1 MGRERRGAA
10 PTVARGRVED
20 AVDRAP
26 AAAKLVVFALPF
38 AIFPLFTDSE
48 YLTQVGIDTLIYV
61 LLALGLNVAVG
72 WVGLLDLG
80 FVAFFGLGAYLY
92 AALASEYAGRHWEA
106 QFLVPLIA
114 VAVAATGFL
123 VGLPSRRLVGDYL
136 AIVTLFFLQI
146 WLVVLVN
153 ASFTRGPNGI
163 SDIYPLKV
171 FGREIVSLEGYY
183 YVTFA
188 AFVLIVSFL
197 YLLDR
202 SRTGRAWRA
211 LREDELAAELM
222 TMPVNRL
229 KLMAFA
235 VGAGIA
241 GIAGA
246 LYAPQQGAVF
256 PGSFDIVLLITVYAM
271 VVLGGAGSI
280 VGVTIGAVLI
290 NASLEA
296 LRDPDDASWLF
307 YAAVVLGLILLMR
320 PRWLP
325 VAVLAGTA
333 VFGLVV
339 HEFAEQ
345 VRPSLVAGSTFG
357 TARVDELRRLVGP
370 PTGGGDR
377 TGRAPSRPARA
388 PRVHRPHRGDPRAHA
403 RPQPALARG
412 RARPGAVPR
421 RVRVGERP
429 RRPARGCAL
438 RPHRRDARRA
448 DGNAPAGASRQAHGW
463 RSSDDGHGARATAR
477 GAWPVAVVR
486 RSPRALQPRPDGRRA
501 RDRQRHRAER
511 GGEDDVLQ
519 RRHRRLSRP
528 TRARSCSRARASSG
542 STHTRSRAA
551 ASPAR
556 SRRSACS

>member
-1 MGRERRGAA
+1 MSETPPSEQPRIGVDEWVASADERRQQSL
-10 PTVARGRVED
+10 TGRIED
-20 AVDRAP
+20 AIDRAP
-26 AAAKLVVFALPF
+26 AAAKLVLFALPF

-106 QFLVPLIA
+106 QFAVPLIA

-163 SDIYPLKV
+163 ADIYPLKI

-296 LRDPDDASWLF
+296 LRDPDDASWIF

-325 VAVLAGTA
+325 LAVLAGTA

-339 HEFAEQ
+339 HEVAEE
-345 VRPSLVAGSTFG
+345 VRPSLVAGNTFG
-357 TARVDELRRLVGP
+357 TARVDELLDSWVLLPEGAIGQDGLPAGPLARLAYIGLIAAILGL
-370 PTGGGDR
+370 TLIR
-377 TGRAPSRPARA
+377 SRLWRAIALVPVLYLGACVWENVLVA
-388 PRVHRPHRGDPRAHA
+388 
-403 RPQPALARG
+403 QPAVARFVLI
-412 RARPGAVPR
+412 GAMLV
-421 RVRVGERP
+421 
-429 RRPARGCAL
+429 ALMAL
-438 RPHRRDARRA
+438 RPQGLLGKHRVEFA
-448 DGNAPAGASRQAHGW
+448 
-463 RSSDDGHGARATAR
+463 
-477 GAWPVAVVR
+477 
-486 RSPRALQPRPDGRRA
+486 
-501 RDRQRHRAER
+501 
-511 GGEDDVLQ
+511 
-519 RRHRRLSRP
+519 
-528 TRARSCSRARASSG
+528 
-542 STHTRSRAA
+542 
-551 ASPAR
+551 
-556 SRRSACS
+556 

>member
-1 MGRERRGAA
+1 LSDQPPRPEQPRIGVDEWVASADERRQRSLA
-10 PTVARGRVED
+10 GRMES
-20 AVDRAP
+20 AIERAP

-38 AIFPLFTDSE
+38 AVFPLFTDSD
-48 YLTQVGIDTLIYV
+48 YVTQVGIDTLIYV

-92 AALASEYAGRHWEA
+92 AAFASEYAGRHWEA
-106 QFLVPLIA
+106 EVLVPLIA

-153 ASFTRGPNGI
+153 AEFTRGPNGI

-188 AFVLIVSFL
+188 AFVLVVSFL

-202 SRTGRAWRA
+202 SRTGRAWKA

-246 LYAPQQGAVF
+246 LFAPQQGAVF
-256 PGSFDIVLLITVYAM
+256 PANFDIVLLITVYAM

-280 VGVTIGAVLI
+280 VGVTVGAVLI

-307 YAAVVLGLILLMR
+307 YVVLVAALLLLMR

-325 VAVLAGTA
+325 IAVLAATA
-333 VFGLVV
+333 VFGVVV
-339 HEFAEQ
+339 HEIAEEA
-345 VRPSLVAGSTFG
+345 RPSLVSGTTFG
-357 TARVDELRRLVGP
+357 TARIDELVDSWVLIPEGAVGQDGL
-370 PTGGGDR
+370 PTG
-377 TGRAPSRPARA
+377 
-388 PRVHRPHRGDPRAHA
+388 
-403 RPQPALARG
+403 ALARLAYIG
-412 RARPGAVPR
+412 
-421 RVRVGERP
+421 
-429 RRPARGCAL
+429 L
-438 RPHRRDARRA
+438 
-448 DGNAPAGASRQAHGW
+448 
-463 RSSDDGHGARATAR
+463 
-477 GAWPVAVVR
+477 VA
-486 RSPRALQPRPDGRRA
+486 AILG
-501 RDRQRHRAER
+501 
-511 GGEDDVLQ
+511 LT
-519 RRHRRLSRP
+519 LI
-528 TRARSCSRARASSG
+528 
-542 STHTRSRAA
+542 RSRIWRAVA
-551 ASPAR
+551 LVPVLYLGACVWENVLIAQPAVAR
-556 SRRSACS
+556 FVLIGAMLVALMAIRPQGIFGKQRVEIV

>member
-1 MGRERRGAA
+1 LSELPPEQPRIGVDEWVASAEERRQRSL
-10 PTVARGRVED
+10 TGRAED
-20 AVDRAP
+20 AIDRAP

-106 QFLVPLIA
+106 QFAVPLIA
-114 VAVAATGFL
+114 IAVAATGFL

-307 YAAVVLGLILLMR
+307 YAAVVIGLILLMR

-325 VAVLAGTA
+325 VAVLAATA

-339 HEFAEQ
+339 HEVAEQ

-357 TARVDELRRLVGP
+357 TAQIDELFDSWVLLPEGAI
-370 PTGGGDR
+370 GQDGL
-377 TGRAPSRPARA
+377 PA
-388 PRVHRPHRGDPRAHA
+388 G
-403 RPQPALARG
+403 ALARLAYIG
-412 RARPGAVPR
+412 LIAAILGLTLIRSQLWRAVALVPVLYLGACVWENIL
-421 RVRVGERP
+421 VAQ
-429 RRPARGCAL
+429 PAVARFVLIGAMLVALMAL
-438 RPHRRDARRA
+438 RPQGLLGKHR
-448 DGNAPAGASRQAHGW
+448 
-463 RSSDDGHGARATAR
+463 
-477 GAWPVAVVR
+477 VEIV
-486 RSPRALQPRPDGRRA
+486 
-501 RDRQRHRAER
+501 
-511 GGEDDVLQ
+511 
-519 RRHRRLSRP
+519 
-528 TRARSCSRARASSG
+528 
-542 STHTRSRAA
+542 
-551 ASPAR
+551 
-556 SRRSACS
+556 